1 MDKVTLSLQHMC
13 LKDVLDNGTFTC
25 EPEHGAFEAVSAE
38 KVKMSAHR
46 ETLDAILAKNPEQ
59 IGHIH
64 KWCLDGANVDSL
76 SEDSQS
82 RKM

>member
-1 MDKVTLSLQHMC
+1 MDKVTLSLQHRC
-13 LKDVLDNGTFTC
+13 LRDVLDNGTFPY
-25 EPEHGAFEAVSAE
+25 EPNTSAE
-38 KVKMSAHR
+38 QVKMSAHR

-59 IGHIH
+59 IGNIH
-64 KWCLDGANVDSL
+64 RWCLDGANVDSL